1 MQRTN
6 RNMRKNTDVARLTLA
21 AALTAIVVV
30 LQMLGQFVR
39 LGPFAIC
46 PVLIPIVIGAAV
58 CGPLVGAWL
67 GLSFSVV
74 VLITDAAAFLAV
86 NPAGTVVTVLLK
98 GCLAGL
104 AAGLVYKLLE
114 SKNVYLATFAAAIVC
129 PVVNTGV
136 FLLGC
141 FAFFYDTIAQWGA
154 ALGFTS
160 AAEYM
165 FFGLAGGNFLVELAL
180 NIVLAPVAVRILRIS
195 KSFR

>member
-1 MQRTN
+1 MN
-6 RNMRKNTDVARLTLA
+6 RNTRKNQDVAKLTLA

-30 LQMLGQFVR
+30 LQLLGNFIK

-58 CGPLVGAWL
+58 CGPWIGAWL

-74 VLITDAAAFLAV
+74 VLIYDAAAFLAV

-104 AAGLVYKLLE
+104 GAGLVYKLFE
-114 SKNVYLATFAAAIVC
+114 RKNVHLAILAAAIVC
-129 PVVNTGV
+129 PMINTGV

-141 FAFFYDTIAQWGA
+141 FAFFYETIAEWGA
-154 ALGFTS
+154 ALGYS
-160 AAEYM
+160 SGIDYM
-165 FFGLAGGNFLVELAL
+165 FFGFAGGNFVFELAL
-180 NIVLAPVAVRILRIS
+180 NIVLVPVAVRILRIS